1 MNIGWQF
8 TTSDLLII
16 FFVLAAIVGFFFVRA
31 SLRRSSQTNVDLKF
45 VKEQWV
51 KIEELLGYGKEM
63 NYKLAVIEADKML
76 DFVLKGMSFPGEK
89 MADRLKVATYKF
101 PSLRQVWWAHKVR
114 NQVVHDPRYVLKY
127 GETKKVIGLFK
138 KALRELDAL

>member
-1 MNIGWQF
+1 M
-8 TTSDLLII
+8 
-16 FFVLAAIVGFFFVRA
+16 LAAIIGFFFVRA
-31 SLRRSSQTNVDLKF
+31 SLKRSSQTDVDLKF

-76 DFVLKGMSFPGEK
+76 DFVLKGMYFPGEK

-101 PSLRQVWWAHKVR
+101 PALRQVWWAHKVR